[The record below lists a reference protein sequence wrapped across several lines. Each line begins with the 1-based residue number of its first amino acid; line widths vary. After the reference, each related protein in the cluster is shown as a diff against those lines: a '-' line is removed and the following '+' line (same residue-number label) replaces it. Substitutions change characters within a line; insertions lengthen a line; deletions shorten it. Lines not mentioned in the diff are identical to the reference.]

1 MSNLLSRRTENW
13 LVFII
18 LAIQFTHIVDFVVLM
33 PLGPKLMR
41 DFHANTQEF
50 GFLVSAYTFSAA
62 ISGLLSSFFL
72 DRFRR
77 KRALIGLYLG
87 FGISTL
93 LCAVAGDYWSFLFS
107 RILAGAFG
115 GTLTA
120 LGLSIIGDYIPIER
134 RGRATGLVMSAFS
147 LASVIGVPTGLWLAE
162 LMHWQAPFF
171 LLAITC
177 IPVIIIAWQVLP
189 PMDSHLTKG
198 VQTKSLPRI
207 KEVLQ
212 KPESRL
218 AFLLMMIM
226 MLAGFSVIPF
236 ISPYL
241 VSNCGV
247 REDQLFLVYL
257 IGGLFT
263 FGAAIFSGRLTDK
276 FGAFKVFS
284 WFTPLSVIPIILV
297 TSISVIPLPWILVI
311 TTLFM
316 ALLSARLI
324 PIVSIITQTVEPR
337 LRGTFMSLLSTIQQS
352 ASGAAAWVAGAIVHE
367 TTNGKLENFNRVGWM
382 AAFFSI
388 LAIGLAWKL
397 IPLLNRDEPNAA
409 SDGLNP
415 SPDTSQSAHELH
427 KVKESSA
434 PPQ

>member
-1 MSNLLSRRTENW
+1 
-13 LVFII
+13 
-18 LAIQFTHIVDFVVLM
+18 
-33 PLGPKLMR
+33 MR
-41 DFHANTQEF
+41 DFHTNTQEF
-50 GFLVSAYTFSAA
+50 GLLVSAYTFSAA
-62 ISGLLSSFFL
+62 ISGILSSFFL
-72 DRFRR
+72 DRFKR
-77 KRALIGLYLG
+77 KRALIGLYFG
-87 FGISTL
+87 FAISTL
-93 LCAVAGDYWSFLFS
+93 LCALAGDYWPFLCS

-120 LGLSIIGDYIPIER
+120 LGLSIIGDYIPLER
-134 RGRATGLVMSAFS
+134 RGRATGFVMSAFS

-162 LMHWQAPFF
+162 LIDWQAPFF

-177 IPVIIIAWQVLP
+177 IPVIFIAWQVLP
-189 PMDSHLTKG
+189 PMDSHLNKG
-198 VQTKSLPRI
+198 VQTKSLPRV

-212 KPESRL
+212 KPEARL
-218 AFLLMMIM
+218 AFLLMIIL

-247 REDQLFLVYL
+247 RENQLFLVYL

-276 FGAFKVFS
+276 FGALKVFS
-284 WFTPLSVIPIILV
+284 WFTPLSVIPIVLV

-337 LRGTFMSLLSTIQQS
+337 LRGTFMSLLSSIQQS
-352 ASGAAAWVAGAIVHE
+352 ASGAAAWIAGTIVYE
-367 TTNGKLENFNRVGWM
+367 TIDGKLEDFNKVGWM

-397 IPLLNRDEPNAA
+397 IPLLNKDELNAA
-409 SDGLNP
+409 SDETIP
-415 SPDTSQSAHELH
+415 SPEMSQSTHELH
-427 KVKESSA
+427 IVEESSA
-434 PPQ
+434 PPL